1 MKPLGMAGLQAGS
14 KIVDSLIN
22 IGEKSLDEALWGDY
36 YRDKEVEQSQRL
48 LDQQTEAQSCYRD
61 WETKQRT
68 TVINVER
75 YKLRS
80 TNSTPRSCRT

>member
-1 MKPLGMAGLQAGS
+1 MAGLQAGS

-48 LDQQTEAQSCYRD
+48 LDQQTEAQSKLM
-61 WETKQRT
+61 KQSKDQQLAMW
-68 TVINVER
+68 NA
-75 YKLRS
+75 
-80 TNSTPRSCRT
+80 TNYEAQTGGK